1 MSVNDNF
8 EMSSGSYN
16 LNEEDSEIDQIDPSN
31 IYYDEK

>member
-16 LNEEDSEIDQIDPSN
+16 LNEEDSEIDPSN